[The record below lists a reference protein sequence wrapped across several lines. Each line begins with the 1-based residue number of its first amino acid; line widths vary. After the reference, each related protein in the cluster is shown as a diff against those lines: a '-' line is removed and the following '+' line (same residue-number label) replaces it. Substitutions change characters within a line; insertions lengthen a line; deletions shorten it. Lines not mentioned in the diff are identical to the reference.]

1 MLHGGFVKTEK
12 AGSNHAA
19 PRLRASVN
27 SGLIVIA
34 VAALATAAVAQTSST
49 AGEVPGS
56 AMTSASTYSG
66 ISAQPSPP
74 TVSLPS
80 GNQNPFLGSVPAG
93 KATAEVIALSFSDAI
108 NRGLQQN
115 LGLLLSE
122 DSTLAARSQ
131 RWKELSSLL
140 PHLSANITETLQTLS
155 LAQFGFRVP
164 GVPEIIPP
172 FNYLDARGYFTQ
184 SVFNWNYFQT
194 ERATQQ
200 YLRAAQDS

>member
-1 MLHGGFVKTEK
+1 MLHGGFVKKAK

-27 SGLIVIA
+27 SGV
-34 VAALATAAVAQTSST
+34 
-49 AGEVPGS
+49 
-56 AMTSASTYSG
+56 TSASTYSG

-80 GNQNPFLGSVPAG
+80 GNQNPFLGSVPTG

-131 RWKELSSLL
+131 RWKELSS
-140 PHLSANITETLQTLS
+140 
-155 LAQFGFRVP
+155 
-164 GVPEIIPP
+164 
-172 FNYLDARGYFTQ
+172 
-184 SVFNWNYFQT
+184 
-194 ERATQQ
+194 
-200 YLRAAQDS
+200 